1 MICIK
6 ENTFDN
12 ISNSEKIKIFKNQ
25 SNFTIIIYDQLIINE
40 VKKMI
45 LKFDGIIK
53 IYIFSLGNDLF
64 EDEFAEFE
72 NVEVEPIPEPIFRIY
87 KRLFR

>member
-45 LKFDGIIK
+45 LKFDIFIIFLFYESYYRWLGLV
-53 IYIFSLGNDLF
+53 IATTISLQQVCKATIGM
-64 EDEFAEFE
+64 
-72 NVEVEPIPEPIFRIY
+72 
-87 KRLFR
+87 

>member
-1 MICIK
+1 
-6 ENTFDN
+6 
-12 ISNSEKIKIFKNQ
+12 
-25 SNFTIIIYDQLIINE
+25 
-40 VKKMI
+40 MI